1 MSVQLSVKI
10 IVIYKDIDFF
20 FHHQFIIVEFS
31 TLTPIR
37 FFRLAASAWPRS
49 SVSWLLVPCSRNWP
63 VYFSSFAVFW
73 WGLYETYR
81 YTREPDRT
89 TPGWWP
95 GGWSSSTGTA
105 ACTGLTWR
113 LLKLFRWESN
123 SFHCHKY
130 NLRPFSCYPPLFI
143 AQRNSRYPLPLFLI
157 SDTVNKFISRHL
169 HVSNIYIFTRNSRRY
184 IKSSFHRN
192 GGRRYSLTYSIS
204 AYICLFTDFRV
215 VDSHSLRWKD
225 YNCWLYSLLNY
236 GFKILLHT
244 YYRNYT
250 MLTNISQWTRQIS
263 VTFMSVLWLL

>member
-1 MSVQLSVKI
+1 M
-10 IVIYKDIDFF
+10 
-20 FHHQFIIVEFS
+20 EFS

-37 FFRLAASAWPRS
+37 FFRLAASASPRS

-130 NLRPFSCYPPLFI
+130 NLRPFSCYPPLNYSLHKEI
-143 AQRNSRYPLPLFLI
+143 AATPFPFSSYQIQWTNLFP
-157 SDTVNKFISRHL
+157 V
-169 HVSNIYIFTRNSRRY
+169 IYM
-184 IKSSFHRN
+184 
-192 GGRRYSLTYSIS
+192 SLTYI
-204 AYICLFTDFRV
+204 LFQEIV
-215 VDSHSLRWKD
+215 VATSSRRFTGMVDDITVLPTVSP
-225 YNCWLYSLLNY
+225 
-236 GFKILLHT
+236 HT
-244 YYRNYT
+244 
-250 MLTNISQWTRQIS
+250 LACSQIS
-263 VTFMSVLWLL
+263 EL